1 MVDPATFD
9 ITIHQ
14 GATFSLDLQYKD
26 SAGTGVNMSGYDITS
41 KIISRTGGTDIATF
55 TTTFTD
61 QAVGKFNMKLTA
73 ATTQGITS
81 EGLYDVLITE
91 PGGDKFYLLQGRTK
105 LDTGI
110 SGMP

>member
-1 MVDPATFD
+1 
-9 ITIHQ
+9 
-14 GATFSLDLQYKD
+14 
-26 SAGTGVNMSGYDITS
+26 MSGFSITS
-41 KIISRTGGTDIATF
+41 KIVDRTGANDIATF
-55 TTTFTD
+55 VTSFTD
-61 QAVGKFNMKLTA
+61 QAQGKFNLKLTA

>member
-1 MVDPATFD
+1 MVDPGTFD

-26 SAGTGVNMSGYDITS
+26 STGTGVNMSGYTVTS
-41 KIISRTGGTDIATF
+41 KIVDRTSTNDIATF
-55 TTTFTD
+55 VASFTD
-61 QAVGKFNMKLTA
+61 QAQGKFNLKLTA
-73 ATTQGITS
+73 STTQGITE

-105 LDTGI
+105 LDKGI

>member
-1 MVDPATFD
+1 MVDPGTFD

-26 SAGTGVNMSGYDITS
+26 SAGNGVNMSGYSITS
-41 KIISRTGGTDIATF
+41 KIVNRTGGTDIATF

-61 QAVGKFNMKLTA
+61 QAQGKFNLKLS
-73 ATTQGITS
+73 ATTTQSITT